1 MACNLTKG
9 YATNCKDVVGGIVR
23 AWMTNFGLISTF
35 TIDANDQI
43 TNASGTAVFYQ
54 YDLKNAGNTMV
65 TTATNSRDSGT
76 NYFSTVL
83 TLVLPKLTKE
93 MSVETKLIA
102 YGRPHIIVEDR
113 NSNFFWLGRV
123 HGNELTS
130 ATIATGGAMADLT
143 GYTLEFTSEEVEPPM
158 FISGGTAANP
168 VAGLSGVTET
178 ITVGTNS

>member
-23 AWMTNFGLISTF
+23 AWMTNFGLISSF

-76 NYFSTVL
+76 N
-83 TLVLPKLTKE
+83 
-93 MSVETKLIA
+93 
-102 YGRPHIIVEDR
+102 
-113 NSNFFWLGRV
+113 
-123 HGNELTS
+123 
-130 ATIATGGAMADLT
+130 
-143 GYTLEFTSEEVEPPM
+143 
-158 FISGGTAANP
+158 
-168 VAGLSGVTET
+168 
-178 ITVGTNS
+178 